1 MPSYQRARKEILL
14 WSGVTRANR
23 STSPQPDDDHD
34 YYWIWWSWWWWWQW
48 WNYGG
53 KQQENDDW
61 MIITIPPHLTSWSS
75 LWSLSWKASPWGDE
89 DRYSKK
95 TGNHHS
101 ERTCTASLE
110 MMIIVMTITMIMIMM
125 IMMIMIYLLAQR
137 QRSQA
142 HQPFGGQTW
151 YLEGEECWWFQII
164 MMIKMVFMII
174 MIMIIICS
182 THLAIWIHGDQ

>member
-1 MPSYQRARKEILL
+1 MLSYQRAWKEILL

-61 MIITIPPHLTSWSS
+61 MIITIPPHLASWSS
-75 LWSLSWKASPWGDE
+75 SWSSSWKASPWGDE

-101 ERTCTASLE
+101 EWTCAASLE
-110 MMIIVMTITMIMIMM
+110 MMIIVMTITTTMM
-125 IMMIMIYLLAQR
+125 IMMM
-137 QRSQA
+137 
-142 HQPFGGQTW
+142 
-151 YLEGEECWWFQII
+151 
-164 MMIKMVFMII
+164 
-174 MIMIIICS
+174 MIMIDLFTCTATAIPS
-182 THLAIWIHGDQ
+182 TPAVWRTDLIFRRRRVLMISNHYDDQDGLHDHNDHDYHL